1 MEGGTGMCACVLAS
15 VFVYIHFVILQ
26 PRLASTR
33 VGGET
38 FVCGVCMYF
47 CLSVCAWA
55 CASVYLLMYL
65 CV

>member
-1 MEGGTGMCACVLAS
+1 MEGGTGMCACVRAS

-38 FVCGVCMYF
+38 FVCGVC
-47 CLSVCAWA
+47 VCIF
-55 CASVYLLMYL
+55 V
-65 CV
+65 